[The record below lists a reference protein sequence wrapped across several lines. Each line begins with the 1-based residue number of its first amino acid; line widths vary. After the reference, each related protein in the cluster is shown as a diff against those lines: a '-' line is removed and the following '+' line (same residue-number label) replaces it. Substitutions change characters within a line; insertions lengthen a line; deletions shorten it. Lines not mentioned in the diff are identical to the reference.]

1 LAAGAAVIDPVSALA
16 IATSAYGAIKRGIE
30 MGRELE
36 DMGGQLGT
44 WFGAVS
50 DVLYAEEESKDP
62 PLFKKLIAS
71 GSVEQQA
78 LQALFARKKIEQQE
92 KELRELIVWRWGTE
106 EYTAMMRD
114 RVKIKDTRE
123 RTIQNQRR
131 KMRNFIMNSI
141 TIVVLLVLTGLLIMF
156 IVGII
161 ENVR

>member
-1 LAAGAAVIDPVSALA
+1 MIDPVSALA
-16 IATSAYGAIKRGIE
+16 LATSAYKAIKKGIE

-50 DVLYAEEESKDP
+50 DVKSAEEEAKDP
-62 PLFKKLIAS
+62 PLFKKLIAK

-123 RTIQNQRR
+123 RTAQNQRR
-131 KMRNFIMNSI
+131 KMRNLVMNTL
-141 TIVVLLVLTGLLIMF
+141 TIIAFLGLTGLLIMF
-156 IVGII
+156 IVGILQ
-161 ENVR
+161 NVR

>member
-1 LAAGAAVIDPVSALA
+1 MIDPVSALA
-16 IATSAYGAIKRGIE
+16 IATSAYKAIKKGIE

-36 DMGGQLGT
+36 DMGGQLGS

-50 DVLYAEEESKDP
+50 DVKNAEEEAKDP
-62 PLFKKLIAS
+62 PLFKKLIAK

-131 KMRNFIMNSI
+131 KMRNLVMNTI
-141 TIVVLLVLTGLLIMF
+141 TIIAIAALTGLLGVF
-156 IVGII
+156 LVGII
-161 ENVR
+161 QNVG

>member
-1 LAAGAAVIDPVSALA
+1 MIDPVSALA
-16 IATSAYGAIKRGIE
+16 IATSAFNLLKKGISA
-30 MGRELE
+30 GRELE
-36 DMGGQLGT
+36 DMAGQLGS

-50 DVLYAEEESKDP
+50 DIRNAEEEAKDP

-114 RVKIKDTRE
+114 RVKIKDTRA
-123 RTIQNQRR
+123 RAAQNQRR
-131 KMRNFIMNSI
+131 KMRNFIINTL
-141 TIVVLLVLTGLLIMF
+141 TIIAFLGLSGILIAF
-156 IVGII
+156 TVGII
-161 ENVR
+161 TNLR